1 VSAVVSRLG
10 WSEKTF
16 FAVPNRFRVEIF
28 FRRFLE
34 DCGLTCAPCRPRH
47 TRRILGRHRSDVRFL
62 LWQQL
67 LAREPILH
75 VQLPFSLR
83 IIAYHTE
90 PQSLKVS
97 HSDKTKK
104 QSERRL
110 DSDHPSINTNRD
122 IDSTLTGLILLQK
135 KKNITET
142 SPPSPSATLICA
154 ALHLPIIFF
163 TFPTYQ

>member
-1 VSAVVSRLG
+1 V
-10 WSEKTF
+10 KKPF
-16 FAVPNRFRVEIF
+16 FAVPNRVRVEIF

-34 DCGLTCAPCRPRH
+34 ECGLTCAPCRPRH

-135 KKNITET
+135 KKHNRNV
-142 SPPSPSATLICA
+142 PPFPKRNAHLCSATPA
-154 ALHLPIIFF
+154 DNFF
-163 TFPTYQ
+163 YFSYLSVSF